1 MVVPRVTSNLPH
13 HPINYSLAWTHLT
26 DVDLAD
32 PHFGQPGKID
42 ILLGVDIFTWMLQ
55 DGQWWTGSPVAFE
68 TQFGWVLAGEV
79 TKSTNYGNR
88 ITSHHVMVKSRDDIL
103 R

>member
-1 MVVPRVTSNLPH
+1 MTWS
-13 HPINYSLAWTHLT
+13 HLS

-42 ILLGVDIFTWMLQ
+42 ILLGVDIFVQVMR
-55 DGQWWTGSPVAFE
+55 DGRRTGPPGSPVAFE

-79 TKSTNYGNR
+79 DSVARENH
-88 ITSHHVMVKSRDDIL
+88 ITSHHVVVKSGDDLL
-103 R
+103 RQFWR